1 MSTVIK
7 DKDGK
12 VIETVQD
19 TQYHRDG
26 TGARDSK
33 GNLLDRPA
41 AATKPAGKA
50 APAKSETK

>member
-12 VIETVQD
+12 VIQTVQD

-41 AATKPAGKA
+41 ADTKPAGKA
-50 APAKSETK
+50 STAKPETK